1 MAANCRLVL
10 SHVIGERSQENADQ
24 LVSNTAKR
32 LRSMP
37 LFVTDG
43 LRLYAA
49 ALRKQYGKLQPF
61 APTGK
66 RGRPRSP
73 KLTVDELLK
82 YAQVIKMR
90 ANGRLKK
97 VVKRII
103 FGKDIDH
110 KMISTSYIE
119 RQNLTCRQDN
129 NRISRKTIGFSK
141 ETAELVCV

>member
-10 SHVIGERSQENADQ
+10 SHVVGERSQKIADQ
-24 LVSNTAKR
+24 LVSNTAKK

-43 LRLYAA
+43 LRLYTA
-49 ALRKQYGKLQPF
+49 ALRKQYGKLQQF

-66 RGRPRSP
+66 RGRPRIP
-73 KLTVDELLK
+73 KLIVDDLLK

-90 ANGRLKK
+90 VNGRLNK
-97 VVKRII
+97 VIKRII
-103 FGKDIDH
+103 FGKNVDP

-129 NRISRKTIGFSK
+129 NGSSLISVGSQVSLYTNSY
-141 ETAELVCV
+141 